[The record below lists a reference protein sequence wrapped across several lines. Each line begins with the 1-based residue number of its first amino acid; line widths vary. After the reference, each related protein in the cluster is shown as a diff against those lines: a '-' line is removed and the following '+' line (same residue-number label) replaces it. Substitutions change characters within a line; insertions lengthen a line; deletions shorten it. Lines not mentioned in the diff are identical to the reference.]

1 MMQKNLILAVETSG
15 RIGSVA
21 VATGEKILAQAF
33 FPGVMRHSAEIFP
46 TIRTLLERFG
56 RTPREIN
63 QVYISLGPGS
73 FTGLRIAV
81 ALAKSM
87 HLANGA
93 KIVAPNTLD
102 VIAANADDYINQENA
117 DVTTVACVL
126 DAKRG
131 QFFVAAYE
139 RNCGAGGAP
148 EFRKIL
154 PDCLMA
160 PRQLLERFEDRNKP
174 IWLLGEGL
182 VYYKDKFSTE
192 GVRFLPEN
200 YWSPQASKVYL
211 LGWKMASEGNFAD
224 PLTLEPIY
232 LRRPE
237 AEEKWQQREERT
249 KR

>member
-1 MMQKNLILAVETSG
+1 MT
-15 RIGSVA
+15 
-21 VATGEKILAQAF
+21 
-33 FPGVMRHSAEIFP
+33 
-46 TIRTLLERFG
+46 
-56 RTPREIN
+56 
-63 QVYISLGPGS
+63 
-73 FTGLRIAV
+73 
-81 ALAKSM
+81 
-87 HLANGA
+87 
-93 KIVAPNTLD
+93 
-102 VIAANADDYINQENA
+102 
-117 DVTTVACVL
+117 
-126 DAKRG
+126 
-131 QFFVAAYE
+131 
-139 RNCGAGGAP
+139 
-148 EFRKIL
+148 
-154 PDCLMA
+154 

-200 YWSPQASKVYL
+200 YWSPQASKVHL

>member
-21 VATGEKILAQAF
+21 VATGEKTLAQTF

-200 YWSPQASKVYL
+200 YWSPQASKVHL